1 MVSYDACLS
10 KRLGE
15 VDLPC
20 ILYFLEQLIQEFS
33 VQFGIILKYSGCYPV
48 EIPLFLGKGARA
60 KCCAIV
66 IQGNRISVLHGILF
80 SLISW
85 LTPEGVNYL
94 L

>member
-33 VQFGIILKYSGCYPV
+33 VQFGNILKYSGCFAV
-48 EIPLFLGKGARA
+48 QIPLFL
-60 KCCAIV
+60 
-66 IQGNRISVLHGILF
+66 
-80 SLISW
+80 
-85 LTPEGVNYL
+85 
-94 L
+94 